1 MISYDSYRVFYYVS
15 KCRSFTQ
22 AARQLLTSQPN
33 ITRTIRNLESALGC
47 TLFLRSNH
55 GVSLTPEGAR
65 LYEHVAAAVAHL
77 QAGEEELAR
86 DKSLQTGLVTIASSE
101 IALHCLLLPA
111 LRRFRVEYP
120 GIHLRVQNLT
130 AQNAVQVVKDG
141 LADGRAGH
149 PPPRRISGG
158 RRLRRRSGGAAGFA
172 ASPRRA
178 EPLSDH
184 LSGAPDAKLLSAVI
198 LFSA

>member
-65 LYEHVAAAVAHL
+65 H
-77 QAGEEELAR
+77 
-86 DKSLQTGLVTIASSE
+86 T
-101 IALHCLLLPA
+101 
-111 LRRFRVEYP
+111 
-120 GIHLRVQNLT
+120 
-130 AQNAVQVVKDG
+130 
-141 LADGRAGH
+141 
-149 PPPRRISGG
+149 
-158 RRLRRRSGGAAGFA
+158 
-172 ASPRRA
+172 
-178 EPLSDH
+178 
-184 LSGAPDAKLLSAVI
+184 VI
-198 LFSA
+198 

>member
-111 LRRFRVEYP
+111 LRRFGVWRSVCRT
-120 GIHLRVQNLT
+120 GRT
-130 AQNAVQVVKDG
+130 AVAG
-141 LADGRAGH
+141 L
-149 PPPRRISGG
+149 
-158 RRLRRRSGGAAGFA
+158 
-172 ASPRRA
+172 
-178 EPLSDH
+178 
-184 LSGAPDAKLLSAVI
+184 
-198 LFSA
+198 